1 MLTIK
6 QLSNGI
12 PVIFEEIEYLRTVS
26 LGVYVKAGSAY
37 ETKEN
42 NGISHLL
49 EHMFFK
55 STAHRT
61 SKELADEMA
70 HIGGN
75 LNAFTEKESTSFY
88 VTTLEDQL
96 QTSIELIGDMLCNA
110 SFLEDEL
117 EKEKGVV
124 LEEIDMYDDSP
135 EDLVHEMLQKLVWKD
150 EPLGFIISG
159 EKDVVNG
166 ITREELI
173 QYKEQVYTADRM
185 TISIAGK
192 VNIDEAME
200 WLENSFAGIPN
211 TTKHLELNVPKYK
224 PVVFCRTKD
233 IEQVHLNIAFDSVSY
248 QSDDKYTLYLLNTI
262 LGGGDN
268 SRLFQKLREEAGL
281 TYSIY
286 SYESIYEQAGLFHI
300 DAVLNPSKLQTALV
314 QIEECIREICEHG
327 ITEKELAQAKQQLK
341 TDLIIGNE
349 STKSKIY
356 NNGKTYL
363 MKGYI
368 KSIDEVLEEI
378 YQVTCEEVQN
388 FAKKYLQWDQK
399 SVSLVGNITE
409 EEIVDL
415 K

>member
-1 MLTIK
+1 MLIIK

-159 EKDVVNG
+159 EKEVVNA

-200 WLENSFAGIPN
+200 WLEKSFAGIPN

-314 QIEECIREICEHG
+314 QIEECIHEICEHG

-409 EEIVDL
+409 EEIADL